1 MYSLSNRRIKWTW
14 GIKLPLVTVSRIFQT
29 CSHRHWITLILI
41 VIDFKLHY
49 YFHHKSSTHYLL
61 YLIGRELLQAA
72 NFFNIDCNW
81 PSINSAPHSCRHW
94 ITLTAIMI
102 GSKINS
108 LYRRQGITLTFF
120 TEHHPSILKPTN
132 VILSILNNL
141 KLLLSRV
148 SWINIGS
155 SLGKI

>member
-1 MYSLSNRRIKWTW
+1 MDTLITSALISFKTENNCSYSNKNKLYSLSKRRQIT
-14 GIKLPLVTVSRIFQT
+14 LPLVTVSGIFQT

-61 YLIGRELLQAA
+61 YLIGRELLQAV
-72 NFFNIDCNW
+72 NFFNIDCSW
-81 PSINSAPHSCRHW
+81 PTVNSAPHSCRHW
-94 ITLTAIMI
+94 IMLTAIMI

-120 TEHHPSILKPTN
+120 TEHRPRPSILKPTN
-132 VILSILNNL
+132 VIEYSQ
-141 KLLLSRV
+141 
-148 SWINIGS
+148 
-155 SLGKI
+155 